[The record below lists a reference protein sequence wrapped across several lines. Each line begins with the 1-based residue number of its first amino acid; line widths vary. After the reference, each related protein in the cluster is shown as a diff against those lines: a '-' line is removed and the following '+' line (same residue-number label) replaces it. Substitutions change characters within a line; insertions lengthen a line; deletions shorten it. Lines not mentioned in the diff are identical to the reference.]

1 MSKDWPYA
9 KMSHNAYI
17 AGGPDKWIE
26 TMNNVAFNNGFAYAK
41 KVITVPLLATG
52 ACLGMGAIIICQKI
66 HTHIIMKKKQKLLIT
81 EKEEIN
87 SDTID
92 EIKPNN
98 TDKE

>member
-9 KMSHNAYI
+9 KMSHNAAI

-41 KVITVPLLATG
+41 KTRTVPILAIG
-52 ACLGMGAIIICQKI
+52 ACLGIGGVIIFQRI
-66 HTHIIMKKKQKLLIT
+66 HSYFIMKKKQKQLIT

-87 SDTID
+87 VDTID

-98 TDKE
+98 TDK